1 MKNILFIVSLI
12 LVIACGNE
20 NEEVSANTA
29 QQESPDS
36 LFQQVMEEHNVAMAK
51 VKKVR
56 GYRAQADKK
65 IDSLK
70 KVKKPTEALTTL
82 SGELKSADEN
92 MDRWMTEF
100 SLDSAQEG
108 ASEKRISYL
117 NAEKV
122 KVTKVK
128 EEILS
133 VIAKADTM
141 LSK

>member
-82 SGELKSADEN
+82 SGELKSADEI

-108 ASEKRISYL
+108 ASEKRIGYL